1 MGSVVWRV
9 ESEWTKLTKVKILV
23 SGLCQEAGKAQ
34 NCLQT
39 IRHYLQTVK
48 NIVSFIGL
56 YQAFSGKCLVKSGDT
71 GEIIVTSSSRSHHKL
86 ISYSSSDAL
95 QNLANFPDKTA
106 KKQKDPTLYPH
117 RYQNTPL
124 FAGPALNNHRAPP
137 PYQTLVRLFRIV
149 FVVS

>member
-1 MGSVVWRV
+1 MWGVWCGERVDEVNKSKNIGFRFVPGS
-9 ESEWTKLTKVKILV
+9 
-23 SGLCQEAGKAQ
+23 CGKAQ

-106 KKQKDPTLYPH
+106 KKQKDPTLRRYP
-117 RYQNTPL
+117 
-124 FAGPALNNHRAPP
+124 
-137 PYQTLVRLFRIV
+137 
-149 FVVS
+149 

>member
-1 MGSVVWRV
+1 MDEVNNNKSKNIGFRFVPGS
-9 ESEWTKLTKVKILV
+9 
-23 SGLCQEAGKAQ
+23 CGKAQ

-86 ISYSSSDAL
+86 ISYSIQMLCRTWQIFLTKLRKSK
-95 QNLANFPDKTA
+95 KTPA
-106 KKQKDPTLYPH
+106 HVIPT
-117 RYQNTPL
+117 
-124 FAGPALNNHRAPP
+124 
-137 PYQTLVRLFRIV
+137 
-149 FVVS
+149 

>member
-1 MGSVVWRV
+1 MCRFGADNSATTRPTVVFADTFTFFCYFCTCAGTTLHGKSAELSRRCGECGV

-71 GEIIVTSSSRSHHKL
+71 GEIIVTSSSRSHHKQ
-86 ISYSSSDAL
+86 L
-95 QNLANFPDKTA
+95 QTNLVIRNFGK
-106 KKQKDPTLYPH
+106 
-117 RYQNTPL
+117 
-124 FAGPALNNHRAPP
+124 
-137 PYQTLVRLFRIV
+137 
-149 FVVS
+149 